1 MFFFPGNTERKFADY
16 LFPKLTTEI
25 PNAFSSELTIE
36 TYQGK
41 NHAVKLIS
49 DFLESHSHPA
59 ITGAL
64 VHGSIGTG
72 EEMSYSDFDGILL
85 IDERRIENRMA
96 LHSLIR
102 IIRKTNAMMLHQDA
116 LQHHG
121 WNILTV
127 SELAQY
133 PDDILPLVLL
143 EKSKVIYPA
152 RKLGIQYH
160 LQRNGLDYKKTFTR
174 LTNSIEQKIHQG
186 LPAESFRHFKSYISE
201 ILLLPAVC
209 IQAATNKPVFK
220 KESFDMIREYVQSH
234 SLNTISKYSALRK
247 EWSQEEA
254 NINQET
260 KYHRYRWAGRIAN
273 RFSARVPERYKPWLS
288 RENTSEV
295 LRLLKDLNG
304 QFQRKDS

>member
-1 MFFFPGNTERKFADY
+1 MFFFPGYTEKQFAGY
-16 LFPKLTTEI
+16 LYPQLITEI
-25 PNAFSSELTIE
+25 PNAFSSEIIIE
-36 TYQGK
+36 SYGGK
-41 NHAVKLIS
+41 NPTVRLIS

-64 VHGSIGTG
+64 VHGSVGTG
-72 EEMSYSDFDGILL
+72 EEVKYSDFDGILL
-85 IDERRIENRMA
+85 IDEKRIENRMA

-127 SELAQY
+127 NELAQY

-143 EKSKVIYPA
+143 EKSKTIYPA
-152 RKLGIQYH
+152 RKLNIQYH
-160 LQRNGLDYKKTFTR
+160 LQRNGLDYKKTFTQ
-174 LTNSIEQKIHQG
+174 LTRSIEQKIHRE
-186 LPAESFRHFKSYISE
+186 LPADSFRHFKSYVSE

-234 SLNTISKYSALRK
+234 SLNTISKYSALRN

-254 NINQET
+254 NIKQER
-260 KYHRYRWAGRIAN
+260 KYLRYRWAGRIAN
-273 RFSARVPERYKPWLS
+273 RLSAGVPERYRHWLS
-288 RENTSEV
+288 RDNTNEV